1 MDIFEIRLRE
11 LRKQEKLTQ
20 KELAIKLK
28 TTDDSIYSWEKGRSQ
43 PEIEQIRNICKIFNV
58 SANYLLGLKNEFDEL
73 N

>member
-58 SANYLLGLKNEFDEL
+58 SANYLRGLKNEFDEL

>member
-58 SANYLLGLKNEFDEL
+58 SANYLLGLKMNL
-73 N
+73 MN